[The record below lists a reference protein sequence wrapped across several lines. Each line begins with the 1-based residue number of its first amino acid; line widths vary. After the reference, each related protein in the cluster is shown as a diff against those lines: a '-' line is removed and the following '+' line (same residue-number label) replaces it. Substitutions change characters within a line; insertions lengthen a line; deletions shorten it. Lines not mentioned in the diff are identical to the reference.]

1 MHLSRLGCSRDR
13 RTTGAEKG
21 EMAAAVFAAPRRA
34 RNIDQRQRQGVN
46 DPGMPP
52 RRPPGRGLGVVHAPL
67 SLSVSLHLST
77 QDGAANRRAMCAQMC
92 RAL

>member
-1 MHLSRLGCSRDR
+1 
-13 RTTGAEKG
+13 
-21 EMAAAVFAAPRRA
+21 
-34 RNIDQRQRQGVN
+34 VN

-52 RRPPGRGLGVVHAPL
+52 RRPPGRGRGVVHAPL